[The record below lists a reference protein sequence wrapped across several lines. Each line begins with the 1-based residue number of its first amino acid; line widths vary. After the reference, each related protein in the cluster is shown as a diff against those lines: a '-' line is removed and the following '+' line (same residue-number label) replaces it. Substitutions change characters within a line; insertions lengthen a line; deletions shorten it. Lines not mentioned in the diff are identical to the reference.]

1 MTTLTWDDLRRRF
14 LDYAEAARAN
24 AEPDRRQGWQLV
36 VRDAWYQDQLA
47 RLACKIL
54 GHQRPQRDWLEE
66 VRQAAFAPV
75 FASFRSML
83 GEDIYNLAQAR
94 EDEAQGALL
103 ASLLAPASRWEVY
116 VAEIAG
122 AVVGFVSVQLN
133 PETRVG
139 EIGLNAVHPDHAGKG
154 IGTAMYDF
162 ALACM
167 TEAGM
172 RVATVATGGDP
183 SHAPARRAY
192 EKAGFTVQIP
202 SVWLCRK
209 L

>member
-1 MTTLTWDDLRRRF
+1 MDLNAMDIPRPHVVMRPVRADDQPH
-14 LDYAEAARAN
+14 LD
-24 AEPDRRQGWQLV
+24 G
-36 VRDAWYQDQLA
+36 
-47 RLACKIL
+47 
-54 GHQRPQRDWLEE
+54 

-75 FASFRSML
+75 FASSRAIL
-83 GEDIYNLAQAR
+83 GEDLYVLAQAR
-94 EDEAQGALL
+94 EDEAQGELL
-103 ASLLAPASRWEVY
+103 VSLLTPESGWEVY
-116 VAEIAG
+116 AAEMAG
-122 AVVGFVSVQLN
+122 TVVGFVTIQLN
-133 PETRVG
+133 HETQVG

-154 IGTAMYDF
+154 IGTAMYNF
-162 ALACM
+162 AIARM
-167 TEAGM
+167 KEEGM